1 MLADFP
7 ILYDNTGRQLQKII
21 QLRNAAKAMYQE
33 RFLEFYTTASL
44 TLSTSGVTSFG
55 GQGEMHLRP
64 DLTNL
69 LGS

>member
-7 ILYDNTGRQLQKII
+7 ILYDNTGRQLQKMI

-44 TLSTSGVTSFG
+44 TLSTSGVTGFG
-55 GQGEMHLRP
+55 G
-64 DLTNL
+64 
-69 LGS
+69 

>member
-55 GQGEMHLRP
+55 GQGEMYLRP